1 MSMLNIFDL
10 SSSLSNPWNRV
21 ILTILMSLPT
31 NSNICISSGSVWLF
45 TFLNI
50 GHIFV
55 CPVFFINAIHCEFAL
70 WRARYFC
77 SSTFLSLF
85 WGQLFGNSLI
95 LSSMTF
101 FPLPKSYI
109 WMFDFDI
116 KSSVSIFSSDM
127 SFLVWE
133 ILLYLSVTKS
143 AIFSCKHFYNF
154 SFYV

>member
-101 FPLPKSYI
+101 LYI
-109 WMFDFDI
+109 MIFIIFSHYSWFTAFCQF
-116 KSSVSIFSSDM
+116 SSVQNGDP
-127 SFLVWE
+127 
-133 ILLYLSVTKS
+133 VTHTC
-143 AIFSCKHFYNF
+143 IVYFF
-154 SFYV
+154 